1 MKRISNLFG
10 KICTIENINLADDKA
25 RKNKTKRYGINL
37 HDKNRILENQQ
48 LLEKLQNLTYQT
60 SQYSTY
66 TIYEPKERLIFR
78 LPYYP
83 DRITHHAIMNIM
95 EPVWVNIF
103 IKNTYSCIKGR
114 GIHKLAKDLKKAL
127 NAKEETKY
135 CLKLDIRKFYPSINH
150 DILLKI
156 IKRKVKDKKL
166 LQLLSEIIYSAEGV
180 PIGNYLSQFFANLY
194 LAYFDHWVKEELQC
208 KYYFRYA
215 DDIVI
220 LSNNKQF
227 LRNVLLAIKLYLKHE
242 LKLNVKPNY
251 QIFPIDSR
259 GLDFI
264 GYKFY
269 HTHVLLRKSIKLR
282 IFKLINLYKNK
293 KISRKDLKNRMSS
306 YFGWLKYCNSK
317 NLLRKIQ
324 KLTGF
329 KYSNWNGQETNIS
342 RFYNKYVRIYS
353 VINYNQYFKIH
364 LTYNKI
370 PFIIKS
376 NNKQLWYSIHKYK
389 LPINFKIIPYV
400 RKSQQT
406 IQ

>member
-1 MKRISNLFG
+1 
-10 KICTIENINLADDKA
+10 
-25 RKNKTKRYGINL
+25 
-37 HDKNRILENQQ
+37 
-48 LLEKLQNLTYQT
+48 
-60 SQYSTY
+60 
-66 TIYEPKERLIFR
+66 
-78 LPYYP
+78 
-83 DRITHHAIMNIM
+83 M
-95 EPVWVNIF
+95 EPIWVNIF
-103 IKNTYSCIKGR
+103 IKNTYSCIKER
-114 GIHKLAKDLKKAL
+114 GIHKLVKDLKKAL
-127 NAKEETKY
+127 NTKEETKY

-150 DILLKI
+150 DILLRI
-156 IKRKVKDKKL
+156 IKRKIKDKKL

-227 LRNVLLAIKLYLKHE
+227 LRNVLLVIKLYLKHE
-242 LKLNVKPNY
+242 LKLSIKPNY

-269 HTHVLLRKSIKLR
+269 HTHILLRKSIKLR

-293 KISRKDLKNRMSS
+293 KISRKDLKNKMSS

-353 VINYNQYFKIH
+353 VINYSQYFKIH
-364 LTYNKI
+364 LTYNRI
-370 PFIIKS
+370 PFIVKS

-389 LPINFKIIPYV
+389 FPINFKIIPYV